1 MSISNAL
8 LRAAL
13 PAARLAADLMGSDD
27 SSGTRTG
34 TFTIG
39 ALGPFT
45 GVFNAADE
53 ATKMLYA
60 GYQANVTLIC
70 VTLQEQFDAEPD
82 LRANLIFDG
91 VTYRIR
97 ERKSD
102 GLHYTLMLYRPS

>member
-13 PAARLAADLMGSDD
+13 PAARQAAILMGSDD

-39 ALGPFT
+39 TLGPFT
-45 GVFNAADE
+45 GVFNAPDE

-60 GYQANVTLIC
+60 GYQVNVSLIC
-70 VTLQEQFDAEPD
+70 VTLCEQFATEPD
-82 LRANLIFDG
+82 LRANLVFDG

-97 ERKSD
+97 DRKGDS
-102 GLHYTLMLYRPS
+102 LHYTLVLFRPS

>member
-13 PAARLAADLMGSDD
+13 PAAREAARLMGSDD
-27 SSGTRTG
+27 SSGRRTG

-39 ALGPFT
+39 TTGPFT

-60 GYQANVTLIC
+60 GYQVNVSLIC
-70 VTLQEQFDAEPD
+70 VTLQEQFTTEPD
-82 LRANLIFDG
+82 LRANLVFDG

-97 ERKSD
+97 ERTSD
-102 GLHYTLMLYRPS
+102 GLHYTLILFRPS

>member
-8 LRAAL
+8 LRTAL
-13 PAARLAADLMGSDD
+13 PAAREAARLMGSDD
-27 SSGTRTG
+27 SSATRTG
-34 TFTIG
+34 TFTLG

-45 GVFNAADE
+45 GVFTAADE

-60 GYQANVTLIC
+60 GYQVNVSLIC
-70 VTLQEQFDAEPD
+70 VTLCEQFTAEPD
-82 LRANLIFDG
+82 LRANLVFDG

-102 GLHYTLMLYRPS
+102 SLHYTLVLFRPS